1 MARSSGFGTVPTW
14 RRVCDVVAIRGKA
27 DVTLKRR
34 HFRESDPFRKSRLFD
49 EQSLSCAFVAHNVDD
64 YPVVIPHEEPANS
77 PWLVN

>member
-34 HFRESDPFRKSRLFD
+34 HFRESDPFRKSRFLM
-49 EQSLSCAFVAHNVDD
+49 
-64 YPVVIPHEEPANS
+64 NS
-77 PWLVN
+77 RCHVLLWLTMLTTTPS